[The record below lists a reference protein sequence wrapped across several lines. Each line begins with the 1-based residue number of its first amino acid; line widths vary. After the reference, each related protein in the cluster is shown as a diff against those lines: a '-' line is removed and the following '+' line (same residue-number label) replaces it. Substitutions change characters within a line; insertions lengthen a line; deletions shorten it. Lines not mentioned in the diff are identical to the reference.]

1 MGFRDGDEQVALG
14 AAREGVGAGAAGVGA
29 GAAGEGAGAGTPGVA
44 TGATAGTGAGASAGA
59 TVIGAMARRRR
70 RPTVRRPLPRLPF
83 WRVRL
88 LSILAVLGPG
98 LVSGF
103 ADNDAGGITTY
114 SIVGAR
120 WGYSLLW
127 VILTSQVVLFFTQE
141 VGARLGLAT
150 GKGLM
155 GLIRERW
162 GVRWGAFAAL
172 TMLAANLG
180 STVAEFAGI
189 GSALSLF
196 GIPPQISAAVAAVV
210 VVAFI
215 ALGSYSRVQYLF
227 VGVGVLVSVAYVVS
241 ASLARPDW
249 GAALTN
255 LVSPQLVSSP
265 LYWLA
270 VVGTV
275 GTTITPWGQAFI
287 QSYVADKGLRPED
300 LTASRVDV
308 FAGALLTNVIAGFIV
323 VACAA
328 TLWTTGQT
336 TIASAADAAQ
346 ALRPLAGPAAATL
359 FAVGLLG
366 ASFLGLGVVPLTSA
380 YTTCEA
386 FGWETGVNWN
396 WREAPAFYGLLA
408 FFIGF
413 AALFVMIPGLPLIQ
427 VMFAAQVLNAVL
439 LPFILV
445 FVMLLAGDRTL
456 LGPLASGRVLLTIG
470 WVSTGLLVLLSLVLV
485 VTSVGGG

>member
-1 MGFRDGDEQVALG
+1 MVA
-14 AAREGVGAGAAGVGA
+14 V
-29 GAAGEGAGAGTPGVA
+29 
-44 TGATAGTGAGASAGA
+44 
-59 TVIGAMARRRR
+59 
-70 RPTVRRPLPRLPF
+70 
-83 WRVRL
+83 
-88 LSILAVLGPG
+88 LAVLGPG

-114 SIVGAR
+114 SLAGAR
-120 WGYSLLW
+120 FGYSLLW
-127 VILTSQVVLFFTQE
+127 VILASQVVLFFTQE

-162 GVRWGAFAAL
+162 GVRWAAFAAAM
-172 TMLAANLG
+172 MLLANLG
-180 STVAEFAGI
+180 SIVAEFAGI

-196 GIPPQISAAVAAVV
+196 GIPPQVSAAVAAVV
-210 VVAFI
+210 VVSLI
-215 ALGSYSRVQYLF
+215 ALGSYSRIQYLF
-227 VGVGVLVSVAYVVS
+227 VAIGLFVSVAYVIS
-241 ASLARPDW
+241 ANIAHPAWDVAFHSLI
-249 GAALTN
+249 
-255 LVSPQLVSSP
+255 VPQLQSSP
-265 LYWLA
+265 AYWLM

-287 QSYVADKGLRPED
+287 QSYVADKGLRSED
-300 LTASRVDV
+300 LPASRLDV
-308 FAGALLTNVIAGFIV
+308 FAGALLTNVIAAFILIAV
-323 VACAA
+323 AA
-328 TLWTTGQT
+328 TLWTSGQRD
-336 TIASAADAAQ
+336 ISSAADAAR
-346 ALRPLAGPAAATL
+346 ALEPLAGPAASVL

-380 YTTCEA
+380 YTACEA

-427 VMFAAQVLNAVL
+427 VMFSAQVLNAIL

-445 FVMLLAGDRTL
+445 FVMLLAADRKM
-456 LGPLASGRVLLTIG
+456 LGPLASGRILLTIG
-470 WVSTGLLVLLSLVLV
+470 WLSTALLVLLSLILV
-485 VTSVGGG
+485 VTSVAGP

>member
-1 MGFRDGDEQVALG
+1 VTQQ
-14 AAREGVGAGAAGVGA
+14 
-29 GAAGEGAGAGTPGVA
+29 
-44 TGATAGTGAGASAGA
+44 
-59 TVIGAMARRRR
+59 RRRR
-70 RPTVRRPLPRLPF
+70 SAGRSLRPFPRLPA

-88 LSILAVLGPG
+88 VAVLGVLGPG

-114 SIVGAR
+114 SLAGTQF
-120 WGYSLLW
+120 GYKLLW
-127 VILTSQVVLFFTQE
+127 VILASQVVLFFTQE

-172 TMLAANLG
+172 VMLTANLG

-189 GSALSLF
+189 GSALGLF
-196 GIPPQISAAVAAVV
+196 GVPPQISAAVAAVIV
-210 VVAFI
+210 VGFI

-227 VGVGVLVSVAYVVS
+227 VGIGILVSGAYVIS
-241 ASLARPDW
+241 AFLAEPDW
-249 GAALTN
+249 PLAARSLVIPN
-255 LVSPQLVSSP
+255 LSTSPI
-265 LYWLA
+265 YWLA

-287 QSYVADKGLRPED
+287 QSYVADKGLRPDD
-300 LTASRVDV
+300 LPASRLDV
-308 FAGALLTNVIAGFIV
+308 FAGALLTNLIAGFIV

-328 TLWTTGQT
+328 TLFKAGVPIT
-336 TIASAADAAQ
+336 SAADAAR
-346 ALRPLAGPAAATL
+346 ALEPFAGPGATL
-359 FAVGLLG
+359 LFAGGLLG
-366 ASFLGLGVVPLTSA
+366 ASFLGLGVVPMTSA

-427 VMFAAQVLNAVL
+427 VMFLAQVLNALL

-445 FVMLLAGDRTL
+445 FVMLLARDREIM
-456 LGPLASGRVLLTIG
+456 GSLASGRLLGTIG
-470 WVSTGLLVLLSLVLV
+470 WLATAVLILLSLVLLF
-485 VTSVGGG
+485 SALAGGA

>member
-1 MGFRDGDEQVALG
+1 MATPAPPGDPLAQRPSRP
-14 AAREGVGAGAAGVGA
+14 ARAPITNA
-29 GAAGEGAGAGTPGVA
+29 
-44 TGATAGTGAGASAGA
+44 
-59 TVIGAMARRRR
+59 IRRARP
-70 RPTVRRPLPRLPF
+70 RPVVLAPLRRLPA
-83 WRVRL
+83 WRVRMVAVL
-88 LSILAVLGPG
+88 GVLGPG

-114 SIVGAR
+114 SLAGAR
-120 WGYSLLW
+120 FGYSLLW
-127 VILTSQVVLFFTQE
+127 VILASQVVLFFTQE

-162 GVRWGAFAAL
+162 GVRWAAFAAAM
-172 TMLAANLG
+172 MLFANLG

-210 VVAFI
+210 VVSLI
-215 ALGSYSRVQYLF
+215 ALGSYSRIQYLF
-227 VGVGVLVSVAYVVS
+227 VAVGLFVSVAYVVS
-241 ASLARPDW
+241 ANIAHPAWDVAFHSLI
-249 GAALTN
+249 
-255 LVSPQLVSSP
+255 VPQLQSSP
-265 LYWLA
+265 AYWLM

-287 QSYVADKGLRPED
+287 QSYVADKGLRADD
-300 LTASRVDV
+300 LPASRLDV
-308 FAGALLTNVIAGFIV
+308 FAGALLTNVIAAFIV
-323 VACAA
+323 IAVAA
-328 TLWTTGQT
+328 TLWTNGQRD
-336 TIASAADAAQ
+336 ISSAADAAN
-346 ALRPLAGPAAATL
+346 ALKPLAGPGASIL

-427 VMFAAQVLNAVL
+427 VMLGAQVLNAIL

-445 FVMLLAGDRTL
+445 FVMRLAADRTL
-456 LGPLASGRVLLTIG
+456 LGPLASGPILLTIG
-470 WVSTGLLVLLSLVLV
+470 WISTALLVVLSLILV
-485 VTSVGGG
+485 VTTLGGS

>member
-1 MGFRDGDEQVALG
+1 MVAVLG
-14 AAREGVGAGAAGVGA
+14 
-29 GAAGEGAGAGTPGVA
+29 
-44 TGATAGTGAGASAGA
+44 
-59 TVIGAMARRRR
+59 
-70 RPTVRRPLPRLPF
+70 
-83 WRVRL
+83 
-88 LSILAVLGPG
+88 VLGPG

-114 SIVGAR
+114 SLAGAR
-120 WGYSLLW
+120 FGYSLLW
-127 VILTSQVVLFFTQE
+127 VILASQVVLFFTQE

-162 GVRWGAFAAL
+162 GVRWAAFAAAM
-172 TMLAANLG
+172 MLLANLG

-210 VVAFI
+210 VVSLI
-215 ALGSYSRVQYLF
+215 TLGSYSRIQYLF
-227 VGVGVLVSVAYVVS
+227 VAIGLFVSIAYVIS
-241 ASLARPDW
+241 ANIAHPAWDVAFHSLI
-249 GAALTN
+249 
-255 LVSPQLVSSP
+255 VPQLQASP
-265 LYWLA
+265 AYWLM

-287 QSYVADKGLRPED
+287 QSYVADKGLRSED
-300 LTASRVDV
+300 LPASRLDV
-308 FAGALLTNVIAGFIV
+308 FAGALLTNVIAAFILIAV
-323 VACAA
+323 AA
-328 TLWTTGQT
+328 TLWTNGHRD
-336 TIASAADAAQ
+336 ISSAADAAR
-346 ALRPLAGPAAATL
+346 ALEPVAGPAASVL

-366 ASFLGLGVVPLTSA
+366 ASFMGLGVVPLSSA

-427 VMFAAQVLNAVL
+427 VMFSAQVLNAIL

-445 FVMLLAGDRTL
+445 FVMLLAADRKT
-456 LGPLASGRVLLTIG
+456 LGPLASGPILLAIG
-470 WVSTGLLVLLSLVLV
+470 WLSTGVLV
-485 VTSVGGG
+485 ALSVTLVITSIGGGP

>member
-1 MGFRDGDEQVALG
+1 MVAVLG
-14 AAREGVGAGAAGVGA
+14 
-29 GAAGEGAGAGTPGVA
+29 
-44 TGATAGTGAGASAGA
+44 
-59 TVIGAMARRRR
+59 
-70 RPTVRRPLPRLPF
+70 
-83 WRVRL
+83 
-88 LSILAVLGPG
+88 VLGPG

-114 SIVGAR
+114 SLAGAR
-120 WGYSLLW
+120 FGYSLLW
-127 VILTSQVVLFFTQE
+127 VILASQVVLFFTQE

-162 GVRWGAFAAL
+162 GVRWAAFAAAM
-172 TMLAANLG
+172 MLLANLG

-196 GIPPQISAAVAAVV
+196 GIPPQISAAVAAGIVV
-210 VVAFI
+210 SLI
-215 ALGSYSRVQYLF
+215 TLGSYSRIQYLF
-227 VGVGVLVSVAYVVS
+227 VAIGLFVSIAYVIS
-241 ASLARPDW
+241 ANIAHPAWDVAFHSLI
-249 GAALTN
+249 
-255 LVSPQLVSSP
+255 VPQLQASP
-265 LYWLA
+265 AYWLM

-287 QSYVADKGLRPED
+287 QSYVADKGLRSED
-300 LTASRVDV
+300 LPASRLDV
-308 FAGALLTNVIAGFIV
+308 FAGALLTNVIAAFIV
-323 VACAA
+323 IAVAA
-328 TLWTTGQT
+328 TLWTNGHRD
-336 TIASAADAAQ
+336 ISSAADAAR
-346 ALRPLAGPAAATL
+346 ALEPVAGPAASIL

-366 ASFLGLGVVPLTSA
+366 ASFLGLGVVPLSSA

-427 VMFAAQVLNAVL
+427 VMFSAQVLNAIL

-445 FVMLLAGDRTL
+445 FVMLLAADRKT
-456 LGPLASGRVLLTIG
+456 LGPLASGPILLTIG
-470 WVSTGLLVLLSLVLV
+470 WLSTGLLVALSVILVI
-485 VTSVGGG
+485 TSIGGGP

>member
-1 MGFRDGDEQVALG
+1 VTQQ
-14 AAREGVGAGAAGVGA
+14 
-29 GAAGEGAGAGTPGVA
+29 
-44 TGATAGTGAGASAGA
+44 
-59 TVIGAMARRRR
+59 R
-70 RPTVRRPLPRLPF
+70 RPRVRVLTPLRRLPV

-88 LSILAVLGPG
+88 LAVLAVLGPG

-114 SIVGAR
+114 SLAGAQY
-120 WGYSLLW
+120 GYALLW
-127 VILTSQVVLFFTQE
+127 VILASQIVLFFTQE

-162 GVRWGAFAAL
+162 GVRWGVFAAVV
-172 TMLAANLG
+172 MLVANLG

-189 GSALSLF
+189 GSALGIF

-210 VVAFI
+210 VVGFI
-215 ALGSYSRVQYLF
+215 ALGNYSRVQYFF
-227 VGVGVLVSVAYVVS
+227 VGVGILVSAAYVIS
-241 ASLARPDW
+241 AFLAEPDW
-249 GAALTN
+249 SQAVHA
-255 LVSPQLVSSP
+255 LVSPQLSSSP
-265 LYWLA
+265 VYWLA

-287 QSYVADKGLRPED
+287 QSYVADKGLKPDD
-300 LTASRVDV
+300 LPASR
-308 FAGALLTNVIAGFIV
+308 LAGFIV

-328 TLWTTGQT
+328 TLYANDI
-336 TIASAADAAQ
+336 TITSAADAAL
-346 ALRPLAGPAAATL
+346 ALEPLAGPAATVL
-359 FAVGLLG
+359 FAAGLLG
-366 ASFLGLGVVPLTSA
+366 ASFLGLGVVPMSSA

-386 FGWETGVNWN
+386 FGWETGVDWN

-413 AALFVMIPGLPLIQ
+413 AALFVMIPGLPLIP
-427 VMFAAQVLNAVL
+427 VMFLAQVLNALL

-445 FVMLLAGDRTL
+445 FVMLLARDHEIMGN
-456 LGPLASGRVLLTIG
+456 LASGRLLGAVGWISTAVLI
-470 WVSTGLLVLLSLVLV
+470 LLSLILAASAVAG
-485 VTSVGGG
+485 SG

>member
-1 MGFRDGDEQVALG
+1 MVAVLG
-14 AAREGVGAGAAGVGA
+14 
-29 GAAGEGAGAGTPGVA
+29 
-44 TGATAGTGAGASAGA
+44 
-59 TVIGAMARRRR
+59 
-70 RPTVRRPLPRLPF
+70 
-83 WRVRL
+83 
-88 LSILAVLGPG
+88 VLGPG

-114 SIVGAR
+114 SLAGAR
-120 WGYSLLW
+120 FGYSLLW
-127 VILTSQVVLFFTQE
+127 VILASQIVLFFTQE

-162 GVRWGAFAAL
+162 GVRWAAFAAAM
-172 TMLAANLG
+172 MLLANLG

-210 VVAFI
+210 VVSLI
-215 ALGSYSRVQYLF
+215 ALGSYSRIQYLF
-227 VGVGVLVSVAYVVS
+227 VGIGLFVSVAYVIS
-241 ASLARPDW
+241 ANIAHPAWDVAFHSLI
-249 GAALTN
+249 
-255 LVSPQLVSSP
+255 VPQLQSSP
-265 LYWLA
+265 AYWLM

-287 QSYVADKGLRPED
+287 QSYVADKGLRSED
-300 LTASRVDV
+300 LPASRLDV
-308 FAGALLTNVIAGFIV
+308 FAGALLTNVIAAFILIAV
-323 VACAA
+323 AA
-328 TLWTTGQT
+328 TLWTNGHRD
-336 TIASAADAAQ
+336 IASAADAAR
-346 ALRPLAGPAAATL
+346 ALEPLAGPAASVL

-366 ASFLGLGVVPLTSA
+366 ASFLGLGVVPLSSA
-380 YTTCEA
+380 YTACEA

-427 VMFAAQVLNAVL
+427 VMFSAQVLNAVL

-445 FVMLLAGDRTL
+445 FVMLLAADRKM
-456 LGPLASGRVLLTIG
+456 LGPLASGRILLAVG
-470 WVSTGLLVLLSLVLV
+470 WLSTALLVLLSLILV
-485 VTSVGGG
+485 VTSVAGP

>member
-1 MGFRDGDEQVALG
+1 VTQL
-14 AAREGVGAGAAGVGA
+14 
-29 GAAGEGAGAGTPGVA
+29 
-44 TGATAGTGAGASAGA
+44 
-59 TVIGAMARRRR
+59 R
-70 RPTVRRPLPRLPF
+70 RPRNRVLRPLPRLPA

-88 LSILAVLGPG
+88 VAVLAVLGPG

-114 SIVGAR
+114 SLAGSQF
-120 WGYSLLW
+120 GYTLLW
-127 VILTSQVVLFFTQE
+127 VILASQVVLFFTQE

-172 TMLAANLG
+172 VMLVANLG

-189 GSALSLF
+189 GSALGIF
-196 GIPPQISAAVAAVV
+196 GVPPQISAGVAAVV
-210 VVAFI
+210 VVGFI
-215 ALGSYSRVQYLF
+215 ALGNYSRIQYLF
-227 VGVGVLVSVAYVVS
+227 VGVGILVSGAYVIS
-241 ASLARPDW
+241 AFLAQPDW
-249 GAALTN
+249 SQAAHSL
-255 LVSPQLVSSP
+255 LVPQLSSSP
-265 LYWLA
+265 VYWLA

-287 QSYVADKGLRPED
+287 QSYVADKGLRPDD
-300 LTASRVDV
+300 LAASRLDV
-308 FAGALLTNVIAGFIV
+308 FLGALLTNLIAGFIV

-328 TLWTTGQT
+328 TLFANHIAITDA
-336 TIASAADAAQ
+336 ASAAL
-346 ALRPLAGPAAATL
+346 ALEPFAGPAATVL
-359 FAVGLLG
+359 FAGGLLG
-366 ASFLGLGVVPLTSA
+366 ASFLGLGVVPMTSA

-386 FGWETGVNWN
+386 FGWETGVDWN

-427 VMFAAQVLNAVL
+427 VMFLAQVLNALL

-445 FVMLLAGDRTL
+445 FVMLLARDREIM
-456 LGPLASGRVLLTIG
+456 GNLASGRLLGTIG
-470 WVSTGLLVLLSLVLV
+470 WLATAVLILLSLVLV
-485 VTSVGGG
+485 ATALAGNG

>member
-1 MGFRDGDEQVALG
+1 MTQ
-14 AAREGVGAGAAGVGA
+14 
-29 GAAGEGAGAGTPGVA
+29 
-44 TGATAGTGAGASAGA
+44 
-59 TVIGAMARRRR
+59 ARRRSTGR
-70 RPTVRRPLPRLPF
+70 SLRPLPHLPA

-88 LSILAVLGPG
+88 IAVLAVLGPG

-114 SIVGAR
+114 SLVGSQL
-120 WGYSLLW
+120 GYSLLW
-127 VILTSQVVLFFTQE
+127 VILASQVVLFFTQE

-172 TMLAANLG
+172 LMLAANLG

-189 GSALSLF
+189 GSALGLF
-196 GIPPQISAAVAAVV
+196 GVPPQVSAAVAAVIV
-210 VVAFI
+210 VGFI

-227 VGVGVLVSVAYVVS
+227 VGIGVLVSGAYVISAFLAEPDWPLAARSLVLPDLS
-241 ASLARPDW
+241 ASP
-249 GAALTN
+249 T
-255 LVSPQLVSSP
+255 
-265 LYWLA
+265 YWLA

-287 QSYVADKGLRPED
+287 QSYVADKGLRPDD
-300 LTASRVDV
+300 LPASRLDV
-308 FAGALLTNVIAGFIV
+308 FAGALLTNLIAGFIV

-328 TLWTTGQT
+328 TLFAAGI
-336 TIASAADAAQ
+336 TITSAADAAR
-346 ALRPLAGPAAATL
+346 ALEPFVGPAATVI
-359 FAVGLLG
+359 FAGGLLG

-386 FGWETGVNWN
+386 FGWETGVDWN

-427 VMFAAQVLNAVL
+427 VMFLAQVLNALL

-445 FVMLLAGDRTL
+445 FVMLLARDREIM
-456 LGPLASGRVLLTIG
+456 GSLASGRILGSIG
-470 WVSTGLLVLLSLVLV
+470 WLATAVLIALSLTLV
-485 VTSVGGG
+485 ATAVGGGA

>member
-1 MGFRDGDEQVALG
+1 MVAVLG
-14 AAREGVGAGAAGVGA
+14 
-29 GAAGEGAGAGTPGVA
+29 
-44 TGATAGTGAGASAGA
+44 
-59 TVIGAMARRRR
+59 
-70 RPTVRRPLPRLPF
+70 
-83 WRVRL
+83 
-88 LSILAVLGPG
+88 VLGPG

-114 SIVGAR
+114 SLAGAR
-120 WGYSLLW
+120 FGYSLLW
-127 VILTSQVVLFFTQE
+127 VILASQVVLFFTQE

-162 GVRWGAFAAL
+162 GVRWAAFAAAM
-172 TMLAANLG
+172 MLLANLG

-210 VVAFI
+210 VVSLI
-215 ALGSYSRVQYLF
+215 ALGSYSRIQYLF
-227 VGVGVLVSVAYVVS
+227 VAIGLFVSIAYVIS
-241 ASLARPDW
+241 ANIAHPAWDVAFHSLI
-249 GAALTN
+249 
-255 LVSPQLVSSP
+255 VPQLQSSP
-265 LYWLA
+265 AYWLM

-287 QSYVADKGLRPED
+287 QSYVADKGLRSED
-300 LTASRVDV
+300 LPASRLDV
-308 FAGALLTNVIAGFIV
+308 FAGALLTNVIAAFILIAV
-323 VACAA
+323 AA
-328 TLWTTGQT
+328 TLYASGQRD
-336 TIASAADAAQ
+336 ISSAADAAQ
-346 ALRPLAGPAAATL
+346 ALAPLAGPTASVL

-427 VMFAAQVLNAVL
+427 VMLSAQVLNALL

-445 FVMLLAGDRTL
+445 FVMLLAADRKL
-456 LGPLASGRVLLTIG
+456 LGPLASGRILLTIG
-470 WVSTGLLVLLSLVLV
+470 WLSTAVLVGLSLILV
-485 VTSVGGG
+485 VTSLGGV

>member
-1 MGFRDGDEQVALG
+1 M
-14 AAREGVGAGAAGVGA
+14 
-29 GAAGEGAGAGTPGVA
+29 
-44 TGATAGTGAGASAGA
+44 
-59 TVIGAMARRRR
+59 
-70 RPTVRRPLPRLPF
+70 
-83 WRVRL
+83 
-88 LSILAVLGPG
+88 
-98 LVSGF
+98 SGF

-114 SIVGAR
+114 SLAGAR
-120 WGYSLLW
+120 FGYSLLW
-127 VILTSQVVLFFTQE
+127 VILASQVVLFFTQE

-162 GVRWGAFAAL
+162 GVRWAAFAAAM
-172 TMLAANLG
+172 MLLANLG

-210 VVAFI
+210 VVSLI
-215 ALGSYSRVQYLF
+215 TLGSYSRIQYLF
-227 VGVGVLVSVAYVVS
+227 VGIGLFVSIAYIISANVAHPAWDV
-241 ASLARPDW
+241 AFHSLI
-249 GAALTN
+249 
-255 LVSPQLVSSP
+255 VPQLQASP
-265 LYWLA
+265 AYWLM

-287 QSYVADKGLRPED
+287 QSYVADKGLRSED
-300 LTASRVDV
+300 LPASRLDV
-308 FAGALLTNVIAGFIV
+308 FAGALLTNVIAAFILIAV
-323 VACAA
+323 AA
-328 TLWTTGQT
+328 TLWTSGHRD
-336 TIASAADAAQ
+336 ISSAADAAR
-346 ALRPLAGPAAATL
+346 ALEPVAGPAASIL

-366 ASFLGLGVVPLTSA
+366 ASFLGLGVVPLSSA

-427 VMFAAQVLNAVL
+427 VMFSAQVLNAIL

-445 FVMLLAGDRTL
+445 FVMLLAADRKT
-456 LGPLASGRVLLTIG
+456 LGPLASGPILLTIG
-470 WVSTGLLVLLSLVLV
+470 WLSTGLLVALSVILVI
-485 VTSVGGG
+485 TSIGGGS

>member
-1 MGFRDGDEQVALG
+1 MVAVLG
-14 AAREGVGAGAAGVGA
+14 
-29 GAAGEGAGAGTPGVA
+29 
-44 TGATAGTGAGASAGA
+44 
-59 TVIGAMARRRR
+59 
-70 RPTVRRPLPRLPF
+70 
-83 WRVRL
+83 
-88 LSILAVLGPG
+88 VLGPG

-114 SIVGAR
+114 SLAGAR
-120 WGYSLLW
+120 FGYSLLW
-127 VILTSQVVLFFTQE
+127 VILASQVVLFFTQE

-162 GVRWGAFAAL
+162 GVRWAAFAAAM
-172 TMLAANLG
+172 MLLANLG
-180 STVAEFAGI
+180 SIVAEFAGI

-210 VVAFI
+210 VVSLI
-215 ALGSYSRVQYLF
+215 TLGSYNRIQYLF
-227 VGVGVLVSVAYVVS
+227 VGIGLFVSIAYVIS
-241 ASLARPDW
+241 ANIAHPAWDVAFHSLI
-249 GAALTN
+249 
-255 LVSPQLVSSP
+255 VPQLQSSP
-265 LYWLA
+265 AYWLM

-287 QSYVADKGLRPED
+287 QSYVADKGLRSED
-300 LTASRVDV
+300 LPASRVDV
-308 FAGALLTNVIAGFIV
+308 FAGALLTNVIAAFIV
-323 VACAA
+323 IAVAA
-328 TLWTTGQT
+328 TLWTSGHRDIST
-336 TIASAADAAQ
+336 AADAAR
-346 ALRPLAGPAAATL
+346 ALQPIAGPGASVL
-359 FAVGLLG
+359 FAIGLLG
-366 ASFLGLGVVPLTSA
+366 ASFLGLGVVPLSSA

-427 VMFAAQVLNAVL
+427 VMFSAQVLNAIL

-445 FVMLLAGDRTL
+445 FVMLLAGDRKT
-456 LGPLASGRVLLTIG
+456 LGPLASGPILLTVG
-470 WVSTGLLVLLSLVLV
+470 WLSTGLLVLLSLILV
-485 VTSVGGG
+485 ITSIGGGQ

>member
-1 MGFRDGDEQVALG
+1 MVAVLG
-14 AAREGVGAGAAGVGA
+14 
-29 GAAGEGAGAGTPGVA
+29 
-44 TGATAGTGAGASAGA
+44 
-59 TVIGAMARRRR
+59 
-70 RPTVRRPLPRLPF
+70 
-83 WRVRL
+83 
-88 LSILAVLGPG
+88 VLGPG

-114 SIVGAR
+114 SLAGAR
-120 WGYSLLW
+120 FGYSLLW
-127 VILTSQVVLFFTQE
+127 VILASQVVLFFTQE

-162 GVRWGAFAAL
+162 GVRWAAFAAAM
-172 TMLAANLG
+172 MLLANLG
-180 STVAEFAGI
+180 SIVAEFAGI

-210 VVAFI
+210 VVSLI
-215 ALGSYSRVQYLF
+215 TLGSYNRIQYLF
-227 VGVGVLVSVAYVVS
+227 VGIGLFVSIAYVIS
-241 ASLARPDW
+241 ANIAHPAWDVAFHSLI
-249 GAALTN
+249 
-255 LVSPQLVSSP
+255 VPQLQSSP
-265 LYWLA
+265 AYWLM

-287 QSYVADKGLRPED
+287 QSYVADKGLRSED
-300 LTASRVDV
+300 LPASRVDV
-308 FAGALLTNVIAGFIV
+308 FAGALLTNVIAAFIV
-323 VACAA
+323 IAVAA
-328 TLWTTGQT
+328 TLWTSGHRDIST
-336 TIASAADAAQ
+336 AADAAR
-346 ALRPLAGPAAATL
+346 ALEPIAGPGASVL
-359 FAVGLLG
+359 FAIGLLG
-366 ASFLGLGVVPLTSA
+366 ASFLGLGVVPLSSA

-427 VMFAAQVLNAVL
+427 VMFSAQVLNAIL

-445 FVMLLAGDRTL
+445 FVMLLAGDRKT
-456 LGPLASGRVLLTIG
+456 LGPLASGPILLTVG
-470 WVSTGLLVLLSLVLV
+470 WLSTGLLVLLSLILV
-485 VTSVGGG
+485 VTSIGGGQ